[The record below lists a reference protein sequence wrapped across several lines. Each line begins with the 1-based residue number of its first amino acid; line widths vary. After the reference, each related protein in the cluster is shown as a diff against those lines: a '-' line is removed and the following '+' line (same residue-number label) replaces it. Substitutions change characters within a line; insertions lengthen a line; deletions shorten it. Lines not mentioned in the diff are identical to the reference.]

1 VSNLRAFIVIWF
13 ENGAERLFQ
22 EGVSI
27 KFIVPM
33 VSFRL
38 SDSLIVRS
46 IGWSKPPQIRKRL
59 KHPLGACFRA
69 PCPQTGSD
77 RVVDER
83 FSMIKR

>member
-1 VSNLRAFIVIWF
+1 MVMWF
-13 ENGAERLFQ
+13 GDGAERLFQ
-22 EGVSI
+22 EVVSI
-27 KFIVPM
+27 KSVGRLV
-33 VSFRL
+33 VSQF
-38 SDSLIVRS
+38 SNSLIVRS

-83 FSMIKR
+83 FLMIKR